1 MHKLIEKALR
11 EHREEQ
17 GEVTGYLLITFRDG
31 EAMLT
36 GQASDC
42 DEIAQEVIEDIQAAL
57 SNPMSP
63 ADDAEDEIGICAG
76 QA

>member
-1 MHKLIEKALR
+1 MHKLIEKAVR
-11 EHREEQ
+11 DHREEQ

-36 GQASDC
+36 GEASDC
-42 DEIAQEVIEDIQAAL
+42 DEVAQEVIDSIQAAL
-57 SNPMSP
+57 LDPMSAANDP
-63 ADDAEDEIGICAG
+63 EDEIGLCAG

>member
-11 EHREEQ
+11 EHRDEH

-36 GQASDC
+36 GEASDC
-42 DEIAQEVIEDIQAAL
+42 DEIAQEVIKDIQAAL
-57 SNPMSP
+57 SNPMSA

-76 QA
+76 EA